1 MMKNDSNTPVHTL
14 QSVLA
19 ASRPSRNS
27 EVPAIAV
34 EQQGR
39 YSPKAGKAGGPGGCP
54 GRFAHRHFD
63 HPRATSEK
71 LRSPTVKRIRE
82 RVKIQ
87 EEIRLPSLQ
96 RGRVAGGEGGHQ
108 GLPVHL
114 DPSGAGNLA
123 RLVAAVI
130 LLFPPIEFAHAS
142 DKLSRFEESQPHMGT
157 VARMVVYARSSK
169 AAAAATG
176 AAFDRIR
183 ELDSILSDYQAESE
197 LNRLSHQAG
206 GTPVRIG
213 PDLFRVLSAAQNLA
227 VRSNGAFDVT
237 VGPVI
242 RLWRRARRQRA
253 LPEADSIAAALEIT
267 GFRRLSL
274 DSKQQTAQLAKP
286 GMLLDVGGI
295 AKGFAADEALKTL
308 KRAGI
313 ERALVA
319 LGGDIAMSNPPP
331 GKKGWSIEIASL
343 NLAGAP
349 KPRPLLLANAAVSTS
364 GDAEQFV
371 EISGI
376 RYSHII
382 DPRTG
387 KALTGRRSV
396 TVVAANGIDSDA
408 LATAVSVMDPK
419 EGLKLIDATR
429 GAAAL
434 VVAETNSGIQR
445 WKSKG
450 WGK

>member
-1 MMKNDSNTPVHTL
+1 MVKNNSNTPIHTL

-19 ASRPSRNS
+19 TFRPSRNS
-27 EVPAIAV
+27 EFPAIAV

-39 YSPKAGKAGGPGGCP
+39 YSPEREKAAGPGGCL
-54 GRFAHRHFD
+54 GRFALRHCE
-63 HPRATSEK
+63 HPRAASEE
-71 LRSPTVKRIRE
+71 LQSPTVKQICE
-82 RVKIQ
+82 KVKDQ
-87 EEIRLPSLQ
+87 EEIRLPSPQ
-96 RGRVAGGEGGHQ
+96 RGKQAGDEKSHQ
-108 GLPVHL
+108 ELSVHL

-123 RLVAAVI
+123 RLFAAII
-130 LLFPPIEFAHAS
+130 LLFPSIEFAHLT

-157 VARMVVYARSSK
+157 IARIVVYARSSK
-169 AAAAATG
+169 AAVAATG

-183 ELDSILSDYQAESE
+183 ELDSILSDYQADSE
-197 LNRLSHQAG
+197 LNRLSHEAG
-206 GTPVRIG
+206 GPPVRIG
-213 PDLFRVLSAAQNLA
+213 PDLFRVLSAAQDLA

-253 LPEADSIAAALEIT
+253 LPEADRIAAALELT
-267 GFRRLSL
+267 GFSRLSL
-274 DSKQQTAQLAKP
+274 DGKQQTAQLAKP

-313 ERALVA
+313 EQALVA
-319 LGGDIAMSNPPP
+319 LGGDVAVSNPPP
-331 GKKGWSIEIASL
+331 GKKGWTIEIASL
-343 NLAGAP
+343 NHAGAP

-371 EISGI
+371 EIAGI

-387 KALTGRRSV
+387 NALTGRRSV

-408 LATAVSVMDPK
+408 LATAVSVMDPR

-450 WGK
+450 W